1 MPEFADSSRARAETP
16 AERHSRWSW
25 IHNTAAMTGWDF
37 SALSDRL
44 HTDDPPWD
52 FDLLCRSAMLE
63 STNCLDM
70 GTGGGERL
78 IRLIRALRAST
89 GSDSDAIPLIHA
101 TEGWED
107 NLPVATSAL
116 KEFGVEV
123 SEYDSESGD
132 RLPWDD
138 GELDLVM
145 NRHESYDIA
154 EVVRVLAPG
163 GIFLTQ
169 QVDSTEAAE
178 FRDWFGGEPDSD
190 TQLDLCIDE
199 AERYGLTIDAAR
211 RWQGTMKFTDVEA
224 VLEYLAYIPWDV
236 PGFTV
241 KDNLGALERLAA
253 KSGPITVTQKRFLLA
268 TTKGDTAKG

>member
-1 MPEFADSSRARAETP
+1 
-16 AERHSRWSW
+16 
-25 IHNTAAMTGWDF
+25 MTGWDF

-52 FDLLCRSAMLE
+52 FDLLCRRAMLE

-78 IRLIRALRAST
+78 IRLIRSLRASV
-89 GSDSDAIPLIHA
+89 GSGSDAIPLIHA

-123 SEYDSESGD
+123 SEYDSEAGD
-132 RLPWDD
+132 RLPCDD